1 MWLVLLA
8 CLLQLRD
15 KIAEEIFDIN
25 QLQDEDVHSLLDR
38 GVTPSNERVNVILVG
53 PIPKMEAHHVVTVHW
68 LLKMLIEHKLVDD
81 ECYLITVRPCR
92 VENKAVEFQEFT
104 PAW

>member
-1 MWLVLLA
+1 MACFAA

-15 KIAEEIFDIN
+15 KIAEQFFDIE
-25 QLQDEDVHSLLDR
+25 QLDVESARSLLYR
-38 GVTPSNERVNVILVG
+38 GATPSNERANVVLVG
-53 PIPKMEAHHVVTVHW
+53 PIPKVEAHHVVTVHW

-92 VENKAVEFQEFT
+92 VEHKDVEFQEFT